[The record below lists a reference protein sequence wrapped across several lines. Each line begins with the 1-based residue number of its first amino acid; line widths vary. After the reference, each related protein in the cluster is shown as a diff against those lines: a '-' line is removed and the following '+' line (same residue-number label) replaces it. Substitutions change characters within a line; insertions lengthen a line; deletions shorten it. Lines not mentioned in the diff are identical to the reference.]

1 MENVKRAMKMTQKA
15 MESLS
20 QKNTV
25 LDYLA
30 WRGDLTLAQDPFNE
44 VDALLLCIFSY
55 IDYRRIQ
62 QLCSWNIRDA
72 LPIGEVC
79 DRLTEQDEQL
89 GLSQMA
95 YIPVMRLAATTR
107 RFAGVRM
114 FAFENELNEQQEL
127 QFAAMGYL
135 LPDGTVFAAYR
146 GTDTSFVGWKEDFN
160 LSFLES
166 VPAQQYATAYA
177 ECMALLCPDR
187 PLRIGGHSKGGN
199 LAAWAAMRLAED
211 LQPRLLAAYN
221 NDGPGFSED
230 MGQDAGYQQV
240 RHKLHTFVPASSIVG
255 VLLHHEQSYAVVDST
270 NRGIWQH
277 EPLSW
282 CVTGGRF
289 TRVEKR
295 SAVGQLSDEVLQ
307 DWLAN
312 MDNETRRGL
321 TEAIFEVI
329 SQKGKLKSLDEL
341 QEGPAGAIALLK
353 AYNAAGEE
361 QRHTIAMT
369 MENLAREVRA
379 DLRAA
384 AWKQLK
390 KMLGL
395 TEKSER

>member
-1 MENVKRAMKMTQKA
+1 
-15 MESLS
+15 
-20 QKNTV
+20 
-25 LDYLA
+25 
-30 WRGDLTLAQDPFNE
+30 
-44 VDALLLCIFSY
+44 
-55 IDYRRIQ
+55 
-62 QLCSWNIRDA
+62 
-72 LPIGEVC
+72 
-79 DRLTEQDEQL
+79 
-89 GLSQMA
+89 
-95 YIPVMRLAATTR
+95 
-107 RFAGVRM
+107 
-114 FAFENELNEQQEL
+114 
-127 QFAAMGYL
+127 
-135 LPDGTVFAAYR
+135 
-146 GTDTSFVGWKEDFN
+146 
-160 LSFLES
+160 
-166 VPAQQYATAYA
+166 
-177 ECMALLCPDR
+177 
-187 PLRIGGHSKGGN
+187 
-199 LAAWAAMRLAED
+199 
-211 LQPRLLAAYN
+211 
-221 NDGPGFSED
+221 